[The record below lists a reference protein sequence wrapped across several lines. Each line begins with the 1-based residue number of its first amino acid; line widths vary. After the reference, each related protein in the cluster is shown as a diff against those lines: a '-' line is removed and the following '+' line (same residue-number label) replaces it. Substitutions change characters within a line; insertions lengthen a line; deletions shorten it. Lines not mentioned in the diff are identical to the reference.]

1 MALPDLSGQ
10 NIQDTYQ
17 RLLQVSSSGQ
27 VTDGTGS
34 TLPISFDGDNVT
46 VAGTLTA
53 NSYVVSESITAVS
66 SGSTTFG
73 NDLDDIHQRTGSLR
87 VNGSNHIFIQEA
99 GTDGF
104 VVAKSDYLGDP
115 NAILLGGN
123 VEINSHIARTAA
135 GLINQGSPHGS
146 LNVVGAIS
154 GGYFYFSGGI
164 RNSELAKN
172 LIGYDST
179 NNSLDFLGTH
189 ASYGSNRVQ
198 FTTDVTGEKIA
209 FLPGGHIS
217 ASGDISASNLTV
229 EGQISGFGLS
239 TNNISNLSQDEP
251 YLEVVN
257 NFDVKIG
264 DVQETGNSCYIDI
277 DNTNTKI
284 AFENVTLFE
293 HSGDTILAGAL
304 EVQGTSF
311 TMGAPHGTVFLS
323 GSVTASQNISS
334 SGKFIGNELNF
345 AGSGDGNDFIRLI
358 NNSVSIKSDDE
369 SISLTGNITAS
380 SNISSSGYI
389 IANNYVDVKTSG
401 TGYKLSG
408 AKILYVDDTT
418 YTLGRGVSATR
429 ITGSTIQLGAPGDSA
444 HVTASGNISASG
456 IIQGKINSSDTNVD
470 GDHYFMVQTGTNTV
484 PFIQNSLSLNPG
496 TNLLNTA
503 DIDTEG
509 DIQVIGNVSATVTG
523 SFDHIDITS
532 TEDSEQNSFQGALR
546 VAGGIKVGKYVN
558 TEHMTV
564 KQGFGVGNQAIL
576 GTNIDSSIMMVGK
589 VITDISSSGNIN
601 LAGNINAVGHVSASQ
616 NIRADGYLS
625 GSLNTVFVTGSLSAS
640 GIISA
645 ENFQSDDFS
654 VFTDAGKYILS
665 TDGDTYITTGENN
678 NTIQF
683 VANDTVHAT
692 INNEIGLNVN
702 GSISGS
708 GDLNIQGSGSFG
720 TNITASGNAIV
731 GGHLTA
737 GEIRGSTVSGDQS
750 GSLVLS
756 GSLTLRGN
764 IAKPEISASTLF
776 VHKDLDNT
784 NNIEDLRY
792 NTSGLS
798 PAFSFFSMD
807 GNGTDDS
814 NENPFGKG
822 GGSVTST
829 THNMIHTFVD
839 GSEGV
844 RAYVQLDG
852 IYKIHGTLIC
862 EASAVITNAEI
873 SLRKDGTDVF
883 ATTIAVHSSVDPVER
898 SFLGVTSISSG
909 SYVDVTLGTPSSA
922 GNLNMK
928 AGSTFMVERM
938 A

>member
-470 GDHYFMVQTGTNTV
+470 DDHYFMVQTGTNTV

>member
-665 TDGDTYITTGENN
+665 ADGDTYITTGENN

>member
-311 TMGAPHGTVFLS
+311 TMGNPNSTVFLS

-369 SISLTGNITAS
+369 SISLTGN
-380 SNISSSGYI
+380 
-389 IANNYVDVKTSG
+389 
-401 TGYKLSG
+401 
-408 AKILYVDDTT
+408 
-418 YTLGRGVSATR
+418 
-429 ITGSTIQLGAPGDSA
+429 
-444 HVTASGNISASG
+444 VTASGNISSSG
-456 IIQGKINSSDTNVD
+456 IITATN
-470 GDHYFMVQTGTNTV
+470 
-484 PFIQNSLSLNPG
+484 
-496 TNLLNTA
+496 
-503 DIDTEG
+503 
-509 DIQVIGNVSATVTG
+509 
-523 SFDHIDITS
+523 
-532 TEDSEQNSFQGALR
+532 
-546 VAGGIKVGKYVN
+546 
-558 TEHMTV
+558 
-564 KQGFGVGNQAIL
+564 GFGTIDG
-576 GTNIDSSIMMVGK
+576 GTW
-589 VITDISSSGNIN
+589 
-601 LAGNINAVGHVSASQ
+601 
-616 NIRADGYLS
+616 
-625 GSLNTVFVTGSLSAS
+625 
-640 GIISA
+640 
-645 ENFQSDDFS
+645 
-654 VFTDAGKYILS
+654 
-665 TDGDTYITTGENN
+665 
-678 NTIQF
+678 
-683 VANDTVHAT
+683 
-692 INNEIGLNVN
+692 
-702 GSISGS
+702 
-708 GDLNIQGSGSFG
+708 
-720 TNITASGNAIV
+720 
-731 GGHLTA
+731 
-737 GEIRGSTVSGDQS
+737 
-750 GSLVLS
+750 
-756 GSLTLRGN
+756 
-764 IAKPEISASTLF
+764 
-776 VHKDLDNT
+776 
-784 NNIEDLRY
+784 
-792 NTSGLS
+792 
-798 PAFSFFSMD
+798 
-807 GNGTDDS
+807 
-814 NENPFGKG
+814 
-822 GGSVTST
+822 
-829 THNMIHTFVD
+829 
-839 GSEGV
+839 
-844 RAYVQLDG
+844 
-852 IYKIHGTLIC
+852 
-862 EASAVITNAEI
+862 
-873 SLRKDGTDVF
+873 
-883 ATTIAVHSSVDPVER
+883 
-898 SFLGVTSISSG
+898 
-909 SYVDVTLGTPSSA
+909 
-922 GNLNMK
+922 
-928 AGSTFMVERM
+928 
-938 A
+938 